1 MAAAGAR
8 HDGWRA
14 GTTTGGGRVKPSWA
28 LEPGPRRAGRA
39 GVAGDRLR
47 PPGTLVAAA
56 VGAVALTVLE
66 ALAVAGRD
74 DLRPAMRG
82 VLVALVALQ
91 VAWAGLALRRS
102 APAAMVLLLC
112 GLTAVVAGLAGAGA
126 ALGLVGAAVVVL
138 VARSLRWFPSVE
150 PWAS

>member
-1 MAAAGAR
+1 MT
-8 HDGWRA
+8 GWRA
-14 GTTTGGGRVKPSWA
+14 SAATGGGRVKPSWA
-28 LEPGPRRAGRA
+28 LEPEPHRAG
-39 GVAGDRLR
+39 AGDRPR

-56 VGAVALTVLE
+56 AGALALTVLE

-91 VAWAGLALRRS
+91 VPWAVLALRRS

-150 PWAS
+150 PWAG